1 MKMIHQNR
9 REKLLRQLDEGAL
22 VILSTNPQ
30 QLRNGDVYYP
40 FRPHSDFW
48 YLTNFT
54 EPCAVAVFS
63 KKTYTI
69 FLRDKDPSKEI
80 WDGERLGVQNARAV
94 LKADQA
100 YSISQ
105 LKTILPKLIDKAT
118 KLYYDFKPGALDDD
132 IRQIL
137 AKSRY
142 QSLRA
147 YVSEMRLIK
156 DAKEIALMQKAVDI
170 SVNAHQLAM
179 RQTRAGLF
187 EFEIASIFAGHFKKN
202 NGEYAYSPIVAN
214 GKNACVLHYIK
225 NNQTLNDGDLLLI
238 DAGCE
243 IEGYAADITRTFPVN
258 GKFSKAQAQIYQIV
272 LDAQM
277 AAIDAIKPNQNV
289 AKPHQIATKIIK
301 QGLIKL
307 GILPSAGKLSQF
319 YMHGTTHWL
328 GMDVHDVGEYK
339 QNGQNRQ
346 FKPGMVTTVEPGI
359 YIPKDDKINPIYW
372 NIGIRIE
379 DDVVI
384 TETGN
389 TVLSKSLLKTIDE
402 IENLMR
408 EK

>member
-1 MKMIHQNR
+1 MIHQNR

-105 LKTILPKLIDKAT
+105 LKTILPQLIDKAT
-118 KLYYDFKPGALDDD
+118 QLYYDPKSGALDDD

-137 AKSRY
+137 VKSRY

-156 DAKEIALMQKAVDI
+156 DAEEIALMQKAADI

-277 AAIDAIKPNQNV
+277 AAIDAIKPNQSV

-389 TVLSKSLLKTIDE
+389 MVLSKSLVKTIDE
-402 IENLMR
+402 IENLMD

>member
-1 MKMIHQNR
+1 MIHQNR

-94 LKADQA
+94 LKVDQA
-100 YSISQ
+100 YSIGQ
-105 LKTILPKLIDKAT
+105 LKTILPKLIDKTT
-118 KLYYDFKPGALDDD
+118 KLYYDPKSGALDDD

-137 AKSRY
+137 VKSRH

-156 DAKEIALMQKAVDI
+156 DAKEIALMQKAADI

-277 AAIDAIKPNQNV
+277 AAIDAIKPNQSV
-289 AKPHQIATKIIK
+289 AKPHQIATKIIQ

-307 GILPSAGKLSQF
+307 GILPNAGKLSQF

-389 TVLSKSLLKTIDE
+389 TVLSKSLVKTIDE
-402 IENLMR
+402 IENLMD
-408 EK
+408 KK